1 MKIIFRVFALLVI
14 AGLLVSGGFMAYQAG
29 VAQGISQAPA
39 LASAIEK
46 AAENGQVAPIPP
58 MYGYGHP
65 YGYGFPRHFGFFPIG
80 GICLSI
86 FFLFLAFAF
95 LKMAFFR
102 RWRHHHGHWGRH
114 WEGEAPSMFDEWHK
128 RAHGEKSADDAGGKA

>member
-14 AGLLVSGGFMAYQAG
+14 AGLLVSGGFMAYRAG

-58 MYGYGHP
+58 MYGYGQP

-95 LKMAFFR
+95 LKMVFFR
-102 RWRHHHGHWGRH
+102 PWRHHHGHWGRH